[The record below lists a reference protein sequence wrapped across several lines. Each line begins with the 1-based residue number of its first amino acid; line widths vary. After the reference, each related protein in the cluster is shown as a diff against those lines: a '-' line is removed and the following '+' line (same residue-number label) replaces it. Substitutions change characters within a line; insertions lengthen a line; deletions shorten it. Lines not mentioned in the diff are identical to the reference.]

1 MSNMNLYLPA
11 DGFRSHRHSGT
22 DISLYHVYDSLSQ
35 TPYVPGYGISCG
47 DPNTYLIHPQHLIT
61 YANIGKHLRWQNREP
76 TIFISLFDNLEAAHS
91 EAQRRVSEPL
101 GQRSCSRQGSA
112 QTTVFRA
119 HRRSLGSEA
128 RLGERVLLLDGRT
141 HPDAAAVREPCVEAV
156 AQQSRVVRPRGH
168 PTRRYIGR
176 LQRLISRPVA
186 PLQVVSQRADLAR

>member
-91 EAQRRVSEPL
+91 EAQRRVQNPW
-101 GQRSCSRQGSA
+101 
-112 QTTVFRA
+112 V
-119 HRRSLGSEA
+119 SEA
-128 RLGERVLLLDGRT
+128 AAGR
-141 HPDAAAVREPCVEAV
+141 AVRRQPF
-156 AQQSRVVRPRGH
+156 SVRIAEVSARRLDWANVFYFSTGELIQMLRLPGNHALRPSLNRAEWFVLGDIPTGAILADYRG
-168 PTRRYIGR
+168 
-176 LQRLISRPVA
+176 
-186 PLQVVSQRADLAR
+186 